1 MNRKNKVMEVYG
13 LWFAD
18 LLSICISFLLATY
31 IRFGNF
37 KDMGDKG
44 IHFQVCLLF
53 ILFCTVYNFCLD
65 WTFTSL
71 VMIINSI
78 SGLIFFMFLIPSNQY
93 FFRR

>member
-53 ILFCTVYNFCLD
+53 ILFCSVYNFFLD
-65 WTFTSL
+65 W
-71 VMIINSI
+71 NRN
-78 SGLIFFMFLIPSNQY
+78 FLK
-93 FFRR
+93 